1 MREVHPNVQNA
12 LQATRKLKYRI
23 AEVRERADAIFARRP
38 SPSGLIIPEVDA
50 MGRLRDLYIAPGT
63 CTRLGNRE
71 LADDMMAA
79 ISESRKD
86 ARRQYYIVMNDRDSL
101 PPPLADE
108 MRRQRSNR
116 TTDGDLLSSEK
127 AE

>member
-1 MREVHPNVQNA
+1 MVDLGGQR
-12 LQATRKLKYRI
+12 
-23 AEVRERADAIFARRP
+23 AEQVELVRLGRP
-38 SPSGLIIPEVDA
+38 SD
-50 MGRLRDLYIAPGT
+50 
-63 CTRLGNRE
+63 RE